1 MKKNILDFHQTAS
14 DRLEE
19 GGDDVKSARPLW
31 TGLHT
36 CYNDDDNGEQEC
48 KFEQI
53 LKNRLSSDWCLQLDT
68 MKMESLVIADQ
79 HAAVNM
85 YLSLVHT
92 ARHTMEIDCLRSFET
107 NDSNFKPFQFKV
119 LAKKKKKNLD
129 IFLWNQGF
137 GVTR

>member
-1 MKKNILDFHQTAS
+1 MMSYSQKKSFFLFFHQTAS

-36 CYNDDDNGEQEC
+36 CYNDDHNGGQEC

-53 LKNRLSSDWCLQLDT
+53 LKNHLSSDWCLQLDT

-92 ARHTMEIDCLRSFET
+92 ARHTMEIDCLRSFMIHERFT
-107 NDSNFKPFQFKV
+107 
-119 LAKKKKKNLD
+119 KKHFSLHENRK
-129 IFLWNQGF
+129 I
-137 GVTR
+137 